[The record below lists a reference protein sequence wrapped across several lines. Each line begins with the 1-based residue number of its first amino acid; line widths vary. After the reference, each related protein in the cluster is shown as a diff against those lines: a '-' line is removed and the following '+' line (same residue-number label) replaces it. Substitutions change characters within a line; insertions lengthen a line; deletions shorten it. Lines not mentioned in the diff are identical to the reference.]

1 MSETLLE
8 IRQLQTHLLS
18 GGQLIKAVDDVS
30 FRIPKGETFCLVGES
45 GSGKS
50 ITALSVI
57 RLLPQGIATNPGGEV
72 LFNGQ
77 NLLSLAEADLRT
89 IRGSQIAMIFQEPMT
104 SLNPVFTIGEQI
116 VEALQLH
123 NPDMTDEEAA
133 EKAIQA
139 LQQVQIPEPRER
151 FKTYPHLLSG
161 GQRQRVMIAMALACE
176 PELLIA
182 DEPTT
187 ALDVTVQAEIL
198 RLMQKLQAE
207 TGMSLLFITHD
218 FGVVAQMAHQVG
230 VMQQGKLVEVG
241 PTEQVL
247 NNPQHPYTHKLLASV
262 PENLVRLKPAEP
274 MLVAVEQSEQNT
286 TPLIQIRDLNVWFPV
301 KKGLFRR
308 TVDHVKAVDGVSLAI
323 AHGQIMALVGESGCG
338 KTTLGRAIL
347 QLEKP
352 TAGSI
357 YLEGQ
362 ELTQLSAAE
371 LRTLRPKMQ
380 IAFQDPQ
387 SSLNPRLLVE
397 TTLTEP
403 MQAHNIGVSD
413 EDRIERAAQVLESV
427 QLKRD
432 YLWRYPHEFSG
443 GQRQR
448 IGLARA
454 LVLNPAFIVCD
465 EITSALDVSVQ
476 AEILQLL
483 LKIREERNL
492 TLLFITHNIGVVE
505 YLSDQTVVMHKGK
518 VVEQGSTAQV
528 CGNPQHPYT
537 QKLLAAVPR
546 LKPKTVI

>member
-1 MSETLLE
+1 M
-8 IRQLQTHLLS
+8 
-18 GGQLIKAVDDVS
+18 
-30 FRIPKGETFCLVGES
+30 
-45 GSGKS
+45 
-50 ITALSVI
+50 
-57 RLLPQGIATNPGGEV
+57 
-72 LFNGQ
+72 
-77 NLLSLAEADLRT
+77 
-89 IRGSQIAMIFQEPMT
+89 
-104 SLNPVFTIGEQI
+104 
-116 VEALQLH
+116 
-123 NPDMTDEEAA
+123 
-133 EKAIQA
+133 
-139 LQQVQIPEPRER
+139 
-151 FKTYPHLLSG
+151 
-161 GQRQRVMIAMALACE
+161 
-176 PELLIA
+176 
-182 DEPTT
+182 
-187 ALDVTVQAEIL
+187 
-198 RLMQKLQAE
+198 
-207 TGMSLLFITHD
+207 
-218 FGVVAQMAHQVG
+218 
-230 VMQQGKLVEVG
+230 
-241 PTEQVL
+241 
-247 NNPQHPYTHKLLASV
+247 
-262 PENLVRLKPAEP
+262 
-274 MLVAVEQSEQNT
+274 
-286 TPLIQIRDLNVWFPV
+286 

-352 TAGSI
+352 TTGSI
-357 YLEGQ
+357 HLEGQ

-371 LRTLRPKMQ
+371 LRPLRPKMQ

-505 YLSDQTVVMHKGK
+505 YLSDQTVVMYKGK

-546 LKPKTVI
+546 LKAKTVI